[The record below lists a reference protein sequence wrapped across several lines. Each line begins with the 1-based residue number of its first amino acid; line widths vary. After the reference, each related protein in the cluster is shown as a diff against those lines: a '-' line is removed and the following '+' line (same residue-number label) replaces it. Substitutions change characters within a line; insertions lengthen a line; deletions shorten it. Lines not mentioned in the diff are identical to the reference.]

1 MPDVAAVLRQE
12 ITRLA
17 RKEFRQQIEPIKT
30 AQTELRSRLAQLRR
44 EMAGLEKTLKRLEK
58 QASTKRAQEPTPDT
72 APRFSPRWVKADRTR
87 LGLSAEDYGRLVGV
101 SGQTI
106 YSWEAGKSRPRAE
119 LLTAWAAVRGVGKR
133 AARERLEQLEQL
145 EKAEEKAQPSS

>member
-17 RKEFRQQIEPIKT
+17 RKEFRQQIEPIKK
-30 AQTELRSRLAQLRR
+30 AQTELRSRLAQARR
-44 EMAGLEKTLKRLEK
+44 EVADLEKTLKRMEK
-58 QASTKRAQEPTPDT
+58 QASAKGVPVPAAETT
-72 APRFSPRWVKADRTR
+72 PRFSPRWVKADRKR
-87 LGLSAEDYGRLVGV
+87 LGLSADDYGRLVGV

-119 LLTAWAAVRGVGKR
+119 LLTTWASVRGIGKR
-133 AARERLEQLEQL
+133 AAQERLEQLDKAGKKNEQ
-145 EKAEEKAQPSS
+145 KS